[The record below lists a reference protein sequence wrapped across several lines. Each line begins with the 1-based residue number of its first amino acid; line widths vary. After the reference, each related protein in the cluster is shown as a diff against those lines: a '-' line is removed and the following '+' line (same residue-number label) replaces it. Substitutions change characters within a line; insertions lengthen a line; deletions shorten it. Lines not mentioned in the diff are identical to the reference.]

1 LKFDSDALPIR
12 ALGEGLAE
20 IFRDESVG
28 LAGSR
33 IGPEPQPVYKTTAP
47 FAYFAN
53 KVRKLRAP
61 VSLWRKPR
69 WHLRFALGGAHR
81 RLARMYDVAERRG
94 YVPGELI
101 EGGAFAVHARC
112 VRKLVEAGVTARW
125 REFLDV
131 PTSDDVVLTMLPY
144 FVELRA
150 VEAPLFSIEPASL
163 RYAPEELLADPKVG
177 VVHSVK
183 GFRGMGEEEIRAVFR
198 GARRG

>member
-1 LKFDSDALPIR
+1 
-12 ALGEGLAE
+12 LAE

-33 IGPEPQPVYKTTAP
+33 IGPEPRPLYKTSAP
-47 FAYFAN
+47 LSFFAG

-69 WHLRFALGGAHR
+69 WHVRFALGGAHR
-81 RLARMYDVAERRG
+81 RIARMYALAEGRG

-112 VRKLVEAGVTARW
+112 VRRLVEAGVTARW

-131 PTSDDVVLTMLPY
+131 PTSDDVVITMLPF
-144 FVELRA
+144 FVGLRA
-150 VEAPLFSIEPASL
+150 VEARLFSIEPASL
-163 RYAPEELLADPKVG
+163 RYAPEELLADPAVG

-183 GFRGMGEEEIRAVFR
+183 GFRGRGEEEIRAVFR
-198 GARRG
+198 EPREKPR